1 MSPNRKVGF
10 RIKFIGQESK
20 VTRLR
25 AKIKDVKGKNATR
38 NVSTVRR

>member
-1 MSPNRKVGF
+1 MGPNRKVGF

-20 VTRLR
+20 VKS